1 MSFKTVI
8 ILIILL
14 QHESLNKCVI
24 FTLSQSGVVSQEMVA
39 LLAWMLWTSTLWM
52 VQLRPNTSTVM
63 MVKTKITNVTRFGL
77 SIATSHASQDHWS
90 KK

>member
-1 MSFKTVI
+1 M
-8 ILIILL
+8 
-14 QHESLNKCVI
+14 
-24 FTLSQSGVVSQEMVA
+24 VSQEMVA

-63 MVKTKITNVTRFGL
+63 VVKTKITNVTRLDL
-77 SIATSHASQDHWS
+77 SIAASHASRDHLS